1 MSVDSRKELTNG
13 KYIDDQMANG
23 VPAGGSTGQVL
34 KKNSNSDYD
43 VGWGAGGGG
52 GTGSGTVTQVDTAG
66 LISGGPITD
75 SGTITT
81 NMNTN
86 KLVGRYDSNS
96 GIMQEISLG
105 TGISIVEGTLTVAGV
120 SAGQALTRTNDTNVT
135 LTLGGS
141 PTTALFAATSLTLGW
156 TGQLSVAR
164 GGTGLSTLGTA
175 NQLLR
180 VNIGQTGLE
189 YFTPAFELTANKNQ
203 PNGYPGLNS
212 SSEITSSQVKGV
224 LQYTDFASFP
234 ATGDQYKLYIDQSTR
249 LHYYWNP
256 NTSAYVKIGSYS
268 SDFTVYLKQTDG
280 FKTFLKW
287 KNGETVPAA
296 GKHPQELLKL
306 GAQEGIP
313 PVVGIS
319 LSVSSVPFYTT
330 SVSTTITL
338 TKTVNLPATAF
349 SSVLLEWK
357 RNNGSIW
364 TTLSTDINTTTYS
377 FTNANSPANNTN
389 AYNFRY
395 TVVDNVGASTTV
407 TTDLTVQGYA
417 APSVGGFTT
426 SGGSTRELGN
436 VASTVT
442 GTIYRNSPNIN
453 LVSYQIEYQLNG
465 TGAWTA
471 IGTPTN
477 ITAGVSSV
485 DFSVNHASSAGTL
498 NATSISYRVKVADA
512 YVSVTYLGEG
522 DNVVYFYIK
531 RILGFSSNT
540 SLTVAQIN
548 AITNL
553 ADVSFT
559 NNVYADISNVTS
571 GGANYTYYCYSSS
584 ATDITN
590 ITLDG
595 SAPVTTSFVKQVPD
609 VTGTNSYGA
618 TVTYKVYKSD
628 AKGAYTNNRLTIS

>member
-1 MSVDSRKELTNG
+1 M
-13 KYIDDQMANG
+13 
-23 VPAGGSTGQVL
+23 
-34 KKNSNSDYD
+34 
-43 VGWGAGGGG
+43 
-52 GTGSGTVTQVDTAG
+52 
-66 LISGGPITD
+66 
-75 SGTITT
+75 
-81 NMNTN
+81 
-86 KLVGRYDSNS
+86 
-96 GIMQEISLG
+96 
-105 TGISIVEGTLTVAGV
+105 
-120 SAGQALTRTNDTNVT
+120 
-135 LTLGGS
+135 
-141 PTTALFAATSLTLGW
+141 
-156 TGQLSVAR
+156 
-164 GGTGLSTLGTA
+164 
-175 NQLLR
+175 
-180 VNIGQTGLE
+180 
-189 YFTPAFELTANKNQ
+189 
-203 PNGYPGLNS
+203 
-212 SSEITSSQVKGV
+212 
-224 LQYTDFASFP
+224 
-234 ATGDQYKLYIDQSTR
+234 
-249 LHYYWNP
+249 
-256 NTSAYVKIGSYS
+256 
-268 SDFTVYLKQTDG
+268 
-280 FKTFLKW
+280 
-287 KNGETVPAA
+287 
-296 GKHPQELLKL
+296 
-306 GAQEGIP
+306 
-313 PVVGIS
+313 
-319 LSVSSVPFYTT
+319 
-330 SVSTTITL
+330 
-338 TKTVNLPATAF
+338 
-349 SSVLLEWK
+349 
-357 RNNGSIW
+357 
-364 TTLSTDINTTTYS
+364 
-377 FTNANSPANNTN
+377 
-389 AYNFRY
+389 
-395 TVVDNVGASTTV
+395 DNVGASTTV